1 MNEFKTLNKTRLSI
15 NKCNYVDV
23 FPHIEMK
30 KRLEK
35 EKEECNITFEAS
47 LNAYKI
53 LVKEKFQLL
62 ADDLSIVEG
71 LSCKITS
78 QYQSVYLRIE
88 LGTKSILIY
97 CTCWGKSITL
107 SDNSTRATYDIAPK
121 FYIQHKNGT
130 LSTFNTFE
138 ELVQDSE
145 FNDLLKNIIL

>member
-1 MNEFKTLNKTRLSI
+1 MNEFKTANELRLSV

-23 FPHIEMK
+23 SPHIEMK

-35 EKEECNITFEAS
+35 EKEDCRVTFEAS
-47 LNAYKI
+47 LNAYKR

-71 LSCKITS
+71 LSCRITS
-78 QYQSVYLRIE
+78 KGQSVYLRIE
-88 LGTKSILIY
+88 IGAKSILIY
-97 CTCWGKSITL
+97 CTCWGKQTTL
-107 SDNSTRATYDIAPK
+107 SDNSTRATYDIAPT
-121 FYIQHKNGT
+121 FYIEHNNGM

-145 FNDLLKNIIL
+145 FNNLLKNIIL